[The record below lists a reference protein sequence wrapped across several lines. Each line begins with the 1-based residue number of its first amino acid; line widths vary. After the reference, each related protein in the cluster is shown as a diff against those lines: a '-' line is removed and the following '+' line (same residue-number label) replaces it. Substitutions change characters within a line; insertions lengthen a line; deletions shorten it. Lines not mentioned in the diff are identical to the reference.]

1 MVWNELETERH
12 GAPGRRGDGAGT
24 AVILKRV
31 GSSPEKNLWAR
42 DKTTRQSAI
51 NVF

>member
-24 AVILKRV
+24 AVEAGKLQV
-31 GSSPEKNLWAR
+31 E
-42 DKTTRQSAI
+42 
-51 NVF
+51 F